1 MSASQSGGRLSSSSS
16 DDRTPGLGSPR
27 ANTTWTTCRAA
38 RFDPTV
44 GLKVTSRAA
53 IANAPFPVEG
63 NGSFS
68 NVQLAACVLLVP
80 YLLSKFVPYFSFK
93 TTYGFLLVVT
103 ALPTT
108 VAYWLVMSRAN
119 VRVRD
124 SGIFPGKNLE
134 DYIDI
139 KDAHLREQYNGQK
152 KIPMQVFHDAYFE
165 GKIDIKGPFPSLL
178 GTSSLCVADRSSAQ
192 VTCSSCSSGATTGP
206 PLS

>member
-1 MSASQSGGRLSSSSS
+1 MFDSPLLSSLP
-16 DDRTPGLGSPR
+16 RIPGLSPDSAALELTR
-27 ANTTWTTCRAA
+27 TRTTCRAA

-44 GLKVTSRAA
+44 GLKVTHRAA

-80 YLLSKFVPYFSFK
+80 YFLSKVVPYFSFK

-139 KDAHLREQYNGQK
+139 KDAQLREQYNGQK

-165 GKIDIKGPFPSLL
+165 GKIDIKGPFLL
-178 GTSSLCVADRSSAQ
+178 SLCCPWSRDL
-192 VTCSSCSSGATTGP
+192 CG
-206 PLS
+206 

>member
-1 MSASQSGGRLSSSSS
+1 LSASQSGGRLSSSSS

-165 GKIDIKGPFPSLL
+165 GKIDIKGPSLL
-178 GTSSLCVADRSSAQ
+178 LLDSRDPRADHLSAQ